1 MLIRIKETEDGK
13 DFIQMLENI
22 SVNNYKAW
30 KHTENNSDIFKGQA
44 IAIDGLLDLFN
55 KCSQKM
61 NDEKP
66 EQHEWL

>member
-44 IAIDGLLDLFN
+44 IAIDGLLDLFSKCTEN
-55 KCSQKM
+55 K
-61 NDEKP
+61 NNEIR